1 MNTFSALILA
11 GGKSSRMGQD
21 KACLQLAGQSLLQHM
36 QQLATQAGASQVLIS
51 RNKPG
56 SGYIQDLQPEQGPL
70 AGILA
75 ALAHCQH
82 KRLLVLPIDT
92 PLLSIQA
99 LQLLLQQTMPAA
111 YFNQSPLPCLLTIN
125 SQLQHII
132 RQQLTKQQRSIKQLL
147 NSLNA
152 SSINIDETELLNTN
166 TPADW
171 QAFLQQ
177 QTALS
182 YSLQTAQKQSESSS

>member
-1 MNTFSALILA
+1 MSKFSVLILA

-21 KACLQLAGQSLLQHM
+21 KACLQFAGQSLLQHM

-51 RNKPG
+51 RNQK
-56 SGYIQDLQPEQGPL
+56 GYIQDLQPEQGPL

-75 ALAHCQH
+75 ALPHCQH

-92 PLLSIQA
+92 PLLSTQA
-99 LQLLLQQTMPAA
+99 LQLLLQQSAA
-111 YFNQSPLPCLLTIN
+111 AACFNQSPLPCLLTIN
-125 SQLQHII
+125 SQLQHVIS
-132 RQQLTKQQRSIKQLL
+132 QQLTKQQRSIKQLL
-147 NSLNA
+147 NALNA
-152 SSINIDETELLNTN
+152 SSVDIDETQLLNTN

-177 QTALS
+177 QTTLS
-182 YSLQTAQKQSESSS
+182 CSLQTAQKQSKSSN